1 MLPDNHSPELIN
13 DQASSHLDSKLR
25 RSDVPLEHQ
34 PSIED
39 VNPHDERT
47 TPPVNFQQ
55 HFVSS
60 QEPKLEDDTVLKEDS
75 DSSHTEQD
83 QDPSEFVYVDLQAIR
98 KEVQCPICLG
108 IIKKTRTVME
118 CLHRFCRECIDK
130 SIRMGNNECPA
141 CRTHCASR
149 RSLRDDPRFDELIA
163 ALYPDIKKFEE
174 EELAFYQEDEARN
187 KQIQESITQVLIKQ
201 SEALGKKR
209 PANKDT
215 AGPSQQSQSSYPRRK
230 RRRRN
235 SSIEY
240 QDYDDNDD
248 AHDSDKQFVPDEHHR
263 ETKPRKARNRGTV
276 GGSHSPSTPHL
287 SGGFDNNVQ
296 PRKEEQGISPVLT
309 SGTKRLSWGR
319 GGARSNNRHGKVYDV
334 TSKNAQRIRLAKL
347 VDFLH
352 NMEENGDEFAALQ
365 MASKEEKIRL
375 MGLQDVNDSHNHN
388 SVLQPCNDK
397 QSQVV
402 DLLQVELHRLNR
414 QDTAPGVAV
423 ASTCISNGERL
434 ILSYPRKEAM

>member
-1 MLPDNHSPELIN
+1 MLPDNHSPELLN
-13 DQASSHLDSKLR
+13 DQASSHLNSKLR
-25 RSDVPLEHQ
+25 RSDLPLEHQ

-39 VNPHDERT
+39 VNTHDEQT

-60 QEPKLEDDTVLKEDS
+60 QEPKLEDDAVLNEDS

-83 QDPSEFVYVDLQAIR
+83 QDSSEFVYVDLQAIR

-187 KQIQESITQVLIKQ
+187 KQVLIKQ

-240 QDYDDNDD
+240 QDCDDNDD

-263 ETKPRKARNRGTV
+263 EIKPRKARNRGTV

-287 SGGFDNNVQ
+287 SGGSFDNNVQ
-296 PRKEEQGISPVLT
+296 PSKEEQGLSPELT

-352 NMEENGDEFAALQ
+352 NMEENGNEFAALQ

-375 MGLQDVNDSHNHN
+375 MGLQDVNDSHDHN
-388 SVLQPCNDK
+388 SVLQPCNNK

-402 DLLQVELHRLNR
+402 DLLQDELHRLNR
-414 QDTAPGVAV
+414 QETAPGVAV
-423 ASTCISNGERL
+423 TSSCISNGQRL
-434 ILSYPRKEAM
+434 IVSYPRKEAM